1 MKYEN
6 NIKELESIVK
16 KLSDEKM
23 SVEEG
28 LALYEK
34 GIDLAK
40 ESLKELNTAK
50 GKMEVLN
57 KELAALEAEYGD
69 DDYDE

>member
-1 MKYEN
+1 MLYEK

-28 LALYEK
+28 LTLYEK
-34 GIDLAK
+34 GIALAK

-57 KELAALEAEYGD
+57 KELAELEAESGD